1 HRVLSATQYL
11 RLMKIKN
18 VGVSLLAIASSQ
30 STSISADTPPSRAG
44 SLPQGMVG
52 DTEFA
57 SHEDQKCG
65 SEPARESVLSV
76 NIYLN

>member
-1 HRVLSATQYL
+1 TQDL

-18 VGVSLLAIASSQ
+18 VGASLLAKASCQ
-30 STSISADTPPSRAG
+30 STSISTDTPPSRAG
-44 SLPQGMVG
+44 SLPQGIVG
-52 DTEFA
+52 DTGFA

-65 SEPARESVLSV
+65 SEPARESILSV